1 MGFIPQPKREGA
13 SRAFLPSLRLSL
25 PMFIYEPQT
34 REWRAGSSRVGAVFE
49 RREREQKRS
58 GGEGGGS
65 ANILVRRIKCSVA
78 FACSFL
84 LRNHWWLLQHLD
96 RRSQAE
102 QSKIAGIELSIR
114 TQIRCCLIAA
124 TVAILSRRLRSL
136 PTRCRCS
143 TTVMV
148 RRTLEEFPTSSNQ
161 QQHTGIGKVNRSPPT
176 HLLSVSQ

>member
-84 LRNHWWLLQHLD
+84 LRNHWRLLQHLD

-102 QSKIAGIELSIR
+102 QSKIAGIGIVCKSRSISR
-114 TQIRCCLIAA
+114 GGESERDGGPADTSQKKGFVARSA
-124 TVAILSRRLRSL
+124 TPALRWCTTSPSEHPQRRSARGSRA
-136 PTRCRCS
+136 
-143 TTVMV
+143 
-148 RRTLEEFPTSSNQ
+148 
-161 QQHTGIGKVNRSPPT
+161 
-176 HLLSVSQ
+176 

>member
-1 MGFIPQPKREGA
+1 MAENRQLCRKPGPFFGKLALFAGNLTRFGRIPRTSSWAFGLLPQPKREGA

-34 REWRAGSSRVGAVFE
+34 REWRVGSSRVGAVFE

-65 ANILVRRIKCSVA
+65 ANILVRGIKCSVA

-84 LRNHWWLLQHLD
+84 LRNHWRLLQHLD

-102 QSKIAGIELSIR
+102 QSKIAGIGELLVRLVWKEMSG
-114 TQIRCCLIAA
+114 RCGCNRRWCFLAPA
-124 TVAILSRRLRSL
+124 TS
-136 PTRCRCS
+136 
-143 TTVMV
+143 
-148 RRTLEEFPTSSNQ
+148 
-161 QQHTGIGKVNRSPPT
+161 
-176 HLLSVSQ
+176 